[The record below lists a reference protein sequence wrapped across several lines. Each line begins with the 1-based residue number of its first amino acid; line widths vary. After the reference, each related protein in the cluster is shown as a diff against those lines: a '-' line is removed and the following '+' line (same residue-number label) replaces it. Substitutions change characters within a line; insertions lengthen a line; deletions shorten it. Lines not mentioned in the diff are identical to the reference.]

1 MDILKENPVGAVV
14 YTSSGNFIGYVRKA
28 ALDGEVYDVTTAAGV
43 LQAFS
48 RGARLFLSPC
58 FGYFD
63 NYHQQQTAQGLSMVH
78 QQMALPMGCSLN
90 EKAGTWVTAENMKLF
105 EDEDDKDRSEY
116 ERVIAK
122 AKDNA
127 NGQRG
132 ARSGILTPGGPKV
145 TA

>member
-14 YTSSGNFIGYVRKA
+14 YTASGNFIGYVRRA
-28 ALDGEVYDVTTAAGV
+28 ALDGEVYEVDDASAV
-43 LQAFS
+43 LKAFS
-48 RGARLFLSPC
+48 RGAKLFLSPC

-63 NYHQQQTAQGLSMVH
+63 NYHQQNTQQGLSMVH
-78 QQMALPMGCSLN
+78 QQMALPMGSSLN
-90 EKAGTWVTAENMKLF
+90 EKAGTWVTAENLKLF

-116 ERVIAK
+116 ERTIAK

-132 ARSGILTPGGPKV
+132 ARLGLVAPGAPKIR
-145 TA
+145 A